1 MGLGNR
7 LALRY
12 RVVRIGKME
21 SIVLKYR
28 EQMVRLARVLLRD
41 DEEARDVAGDV
52 VERALKVRPTGDE
65 PALRGWLMQC
75 VRNACTDR
83 IRRLRTRERFL
94 RLYPLDDRDEGV
106 SADDL
111 ERLWTD
117 IRRFIDSGL
126 TEQDRRVLLLR
137 FDEGCTYRE
146 IGRRLGISEAAV
158 YKHLAQALH
167 RLRLHFRKNEQLTI
181 G

>member
-1 MGLGNR
+1 MNESQQEELEGL
-7 LALRY
+7 
-12 RVVRIGKME
+12 K
-21 SIVLKYR
+21 
-28 EQMVRLARVLLRD
+28 
-41 DEEARDVAGDV
+41 
-52 VERALKVRPTGDE
+52 
-65 PALRGWLMQC
+65 
-75 VRNACTDR
+75 
-83 IRRLRTRERFL
+83 

-158 YKHLAQALH
+158 YKHLAQALR